1 MLLIFLLGLV
11 VLVNSIYYVFFSTFL
26 FHRGRKRSESAQFPV
41 SVLICAKN
49 EMQNLSKHIPLWL
62 AQDYPNFELILIND
76 ASSDNTLEI
85 MNHFADSD
93 PRIKVVDVENNEAF
107 WGSKKYALTLG
118 IKKASNKR
126 MLFTDADCRP
136 ASGSWIT
143 HMASNFSEEKQIILG
158 YGAYDKKPGLLNA
171 LIRFETLITALQY
184 FSYAYNGIPYMGVGR
199 NLAYTSNLFYA
210 NKGFTAHMNVRSGDD
225 DLFVNQAATSTN
237 TSLQYHP
244 DSFTY
249 SIPKKSWGSWIKQKK
264 RHSSTAKFY
273 KPKHKFL
280 LGTYYVFNLLF
291 WIIAISALLFYN
303 WKITL
308 PILLSRFLI
317 QYVVCA
323 KAARKF
329 NELGLVVFIP
339 LLELFLVCVQL
350 FIFISSRKSKQHPWK

>member
-1 MLLIFLLGLV
+1 
-11 VLVNSIYYVFFSTFL
+11 
-26 FHRGRKRSESAQFPV
+26 
-41 SVLICAKN
+41 
-49 EMQNLSKHIPLWL
+49 
-62 AQDYPNFELILIND
+62 
-76 ASSDNTLEI
+76 
-85 MNHFADSD
+85 
-93 PRIKVVDVENNEAF
+93 
-107 WGSKKYALTLG
+107 
-118 IKKASNKR
+118 